1 MRKKCYIYTRVSTA
15 MQVDGYSLEAQKER
29 LIKFAEFQDMEVV
42 REYCDAGKS
51 GKSITGR
58 PEFQRMLQDVSE
70 ERDGVAFILV
80 FKLSRFGRNAADVLN
95 SLQFIQDYGVNLICV
110 EDGIDSSKDSGKLTI
125 TVLSA
130 VAEIER
136 ENILV
141 QTMEGRK
148 QKAREG
154 KWNGGQAPFGYDLD
168 SKNSTLVMN
177 EEEAEI
183 VRIIYDKFVHTDMG
197 ADAICNYLNQR
208 GYTKKKVRGHEL
220 NYFARGL
227 IMKILDNPV
236 YTGKIA
242 YGKNVTEK
250 VKGTRDEYRRVKIDD
265 YLLADGLHEAIV
277 DQETWEAAREKRK
290 RTGVKWN
297 KTHSLEYEH
306 ILSGLL
312 KCPVCGAGMAGTV
325 RRRKNKKSGEYK
337 DDFYYRCQHRRKIDE
352 EHFCDFKPSL
362 NQNKINAEV
371 EWFIRGMI
379 ADERFHEYIGER
391 LQEKV
396 DVSNLEEERDQLK
409 GQLQQV
415 VGAKNKLLVMLDI
428 LDAGDKHYAR
438 KFQDMQDRLDN
449 LYDRISGFENEIAD
463 VEEKIKAAYGR
474 QISEKQLYQILQ
486 KFDILYAEMTDIE
499 KKEFMQLFID
509 AIELYPEKMDDGRII
524 RQIDLAFTVYYEG
537 FEGEAIRLL
546 NENTVETVC
555 LLSKL
560 HEAKHHVNVRLDMD
574 EMDLTAAESKATYEE
589 IKKYVAEY
597 NDGMK
602 VSNLYIAQVKRKC
615 GIELAENFN
624 IPRSEGAKQPQCP
637 KEKEEAIIGAL
648 KAFQMI

>member
-168 SKNSTLVMN
+168 SKNSTLVVN

-208 GYTKKKVRGHEL
+208 GYTKKKVRGYEL

-236 YTGKIA
+236 YTGKNI
-242 YGKNVTEK
+242 TEK
-250 VKGTRDEYRRVKIDD
+250 VKGTRDEYRRVKTDD

-277 DQETWEAAREKRK
+277 DEETWEAARKKRK

-297 KTHSLEYEH
+297 KTHSLEHEH

-415 VGAKNKLLVMLDI
+415 VGAKNKLLVMLDT

-560 HEAKHHVNVRLDMD
+560 NAKQHIEVDIHMD
-574 EMDLTAAESKATYEE
+574 ELDLTDAEKKATYSE
-589 IKKYVAEY
+589 IKEYVLEHT
-597 NDGMK
+597 GLK
-602 VSNLYIAQVKRKC
+602 VSSLYIAQVKQKC
-615 GIELAENFN
+615 GIIERENYN
-624 IPRSEGAKQPQCP
+624 KPKSDDAKQPQCP
-637 KEKEEAIIGAL
+637 PDKEKAIKEAL
-648 KAFQMI
+648 KHFGMV